1 MLFHDFLGD
10 LFCYRGRQSIH
21 WDHEMEGVG
30 ILHHKQHEVNDC
42 SDSNYEYKFGQRLF
56 LVGNH
61 ICPSV
66 HYDEGEWK

>member
-1 MLFHDFLGD
+1 
-10 LFCYRGRQSIH
+10 
-21 WDHEMEGVG
+21 
-30 ILHHKQHEVNDC
+30 LHHKQHEVNDC